1 MSSTFAGLNT
11 ALSSLFAHQR
21 ALGITGQN
29 VANANTDG
37 YSRQRVDMRS
47 VGGSVTPAMFSTSP
61 GIGQG
66 VNSDKVT
73 RSRDQFLESRA
84 HTEHAL
90 TSNLSAQQTT
100 LDGVEKTFGEPS
112 ENGLQALMADYWAG
126 WGDISNAP
134 DDLAARS
141 QMVQAGATLADGMHT
156 ARASLDAQWNGEH
169 VKAQALV
176 DDINSTAKTVADLN
190 KAIIRATQ
198 SGLPSNELADQRDAL
213 IVNLAEKTGA
223 TARPGKDGTVDVYLA
238 GTTLVRGGD
247 AQALRLDGATDP
259 DNSAAGNPPK
269 IVWAKDGYP
278 ATITGELGASVT
290 AMTTTIPAYRDRLDA
305 VANEIVTQVNNAHAN
320 GYDLNGNPG
329 GALFL
334 GGPPVTAA
342 NITINPAVVADPA
355 LVAASSQPTVPP
367 AKPSKDGGNADAIA
381 MLGTGPASPDTAYRR
396 MITDLGVQTQGV
408 TRGVAIQSAIT
419 LQVDAARESVSG
431 VSIDEEMTNMVA
443 YQHGYEAAGRLMT
456 AIDEMLDTLINRT
469 GTVGR

>member
-1 MSSTFAGLNT
+1 MSTFSGLNT

-47 VGGSVTPAMFSTSP
+47 VGGSTVPAMFSKSP
-61 GIGQG
+61 GIGEG

-73 RSRDQFLESRA
+73 RSRDQFLEARA

-90 TSNLSAQQTT
+90 TANLTGRQVT
-100 LDGVEKTFGEPS
+100 LDGIEKTFGEPS
-112 ENGLQALMADYWAG
+112 DNGIQALLADYWAG
-126 WGDISNAP
+126 WGDITNAP

-141 QMVQAGATLADGMHT
+141 QMIQAGATLADGMHT
-156 ARASLDAQWNGEH
+156 ARASLDAQWAGEH

-176 DDINSTAKTVADLN
+176 DDINSTSQTIADLN
-190 KAIIRATQ
+190 KAILRATQ
-198 SGLPSNELADQRDAL
+198 SGLPANELADQRDAL
-213 IVNLAEKTGA
+213 VVALAEKTGA
-223 TARPGKDGTVDVYLA
+223 TARPGQDGAVDVYLG

-247 AQALRLDGATDP
+247 AQALRLDGAADP
-259 DNSAAGNPPK
+259 DNAAGDPPR

-278 ATITGELGASVT
+278 ASAPGGELGASLT
-290 AMTTTIPAYRDRLDA
+290 AMNETIPTYRDRLDGIA
-305 VANEIVTQVNNAHAN
+305 ADLAAQVNAAHAN

-329 GALFL
+329 QPLFV

-342 NITINPAVVADPA
+342 NLAVNAAIVADPA
-355 LVAASSQPTVPP
+355 LVAASSVATVPP
-367 AKPSKDGGNADAIA
+367 AKPSKDGGNADA
-381 MLGTGPASPDTAYRR
+381 MVLLGVGPTSPDTAYRR

-408 TRGVAIQSAIT
+408 TRGVAIQSAVT
-419 LQVDAARESVSG
+419 LQVDNAREAVSG

-443 YQHGYEAAGRLMT
+443 YQHGYQAAGRVIT

>member
-1 MSSTFAGLNT
+1 MSSTFGGLNT
-11 ALSSLFAHQR
+11 ALSSLYAHHR

-73 RSRDQFLESRA
+73 RSRDQFLETRA
-84 HTEHAL
+84 HAEHARHA
-90 TSNLSAQQTT
+90 NLAAQQTT

-112 ENGLQALMADYWAG
+112 DNGLQALMADYWAG
-126 WGDISNAP
+126 WGDIANAP

-141 QMVQAGATLADGMHT
+141 QMLQAGATLADGMHV
-156 ARASLDAQWNGEH
+156 ARASLNAQWSGEN

-176 DDINSTAKTVADLN
+176 DDINSTAKSVADLN

-198 SGLPSNELADQRDAL
+198 AGLPSNELADQRDAL
-213 IVNLAEKTGA
+213 VVDLASKTGA
-223 TARPGKDGTVDVYLA
+223 TARPGKDGSVDVYLA

-247 AQALRLDGATDP
+247 AQGLRLEGATNP
-259 DNSAAGNPPK
+259 DLGAGDPPK
-269 IVWAKDGYP
+269 VVWAKDGYP
-278 ATITGELGASVT
+278 ATVAGELGASMT
-290 AMTTTIPAYRDRLDA
+290 AMNQTIPTYRDRLDA

-329 GALFL
+329 GALFV

-342 NITINPAVVADPA
+342 NIEINPAVIADPT
-355 LVAASSQPTVPP
+355 LVAASSQATVPP

-381 MLGTGPASPDTAYRR
+381 LLGTGASAPDAVYRR
-396 MITDLGVQTQGV
+396 MITDLGVHTQGV
-408 TRGVAIQSAIT
+408 TRGVAIQSAVT
-419 LQVDAARESVSG
+419 LQIDAARESVSG

-443 YQHGYEAAGRLMT
+443 YQHGYEAAARLMT